1 VAGPVVAAAQEVAAL
16 VAAAQAAGWRLG
28 PAAGPVWALAR
39 AVVVLAT
46 RAVQQAVTQAPPA
59 A

>member
-1 VAGPVVAAAQEVAAL
+1 VAGPVVAAQEVAAL

-28 PAAGPVWALAR
+28 PAVRPVWALAR

-46 RAVQQAVTQAPPA
+46 RAVQQAVTQPPPA